1 MGNYFQRTTPTP
13 QAPTPQAPTPQAPTP
28 ETDAQPIEVQQVQSI
43 SIPNPIDVYEPPVL
57 PIVCITPTL
66 NHITKSTN
74 VSSIRS
80 AKSFTFDEVVP
91 TKKRKYCDDINQD
104 QLDCSSITPRDS
116 STPRD
121 IEHVST
127 IHVPQNTPNRSPRDE
142 NDDILHKK
150 MMHLTL

>member
-1 MGNYFQRTTPTP
+1 MGNYFKRTTP
-13 QAPTPQAPTPQAPTP
+13 QA
-28 ETDAQPIEVQQVQSI
+28 DAQPIEAPQTEAHQVQPI
-43 SIPNPIDVYEPPVL
+43 SIPNPIDVHETPVL

-66 NHITKSTN
+66 PHISKSTN

-91 TKKRKYCDDINQD
+91 TKKRKYCDDISQD

-116 STPRD
+116 SILPD
-121 IEHVST
+121 MEHVST
-127 IHVPQNTPNRSPRDE
+127 MNVPQNTPNRSPRDE